1 MKIGIICRFSLR
13 RYVLYSLLGTSF
25 RDDLVRVPPS
35 ILTKPVG
42 KAEGKA
48 GVLIRGRRLAVCLLS
63 LVAKQKARQVFCLGV
78 EGWLFTVLT
87 KTVGKAGSKVGV
99 LFKGRWL
106 AILVL
111 TEPVGKA
118 GSKVGVLFKGR
129 RLAVY
134 CTY

>member
-1 MKIGIICRFSLR
+1 M
-13 RYVLYSLLGTSF
+13 
-25 RDDLVRVPPS
+25 
-35 ILTKPVG
+35 
-42 KAEGKA
+42 
-48 GVLIRGRRLAVCLLS
+48 
-63 LVAKQKARQVFCLGV
+63 FCLRV

-87 KTVGKAGSKVGV
+87 KPVGKAGSKAGV

>member
-1 MKIGIICRFSLR
+1 M
-13 RYVLYSLLGTSF
+13 
-25 RDDLVRVPPS
+25 
-35 ILTKPVG
+35 
-42 KAEGKA
+42 
-48 GVLIRGRRLAVCLLS
+48 
-63 LVAKQKARQVFCLGV
+63 AKQKARQVFCLGV

-118 GSKVGVLFKGR
+118 EGKAGVLVRGGG
-129 RLAVY
+129 LAVY
-134 CTY
+134 LLSLLAKQKARQVFWSGVDGWDSAGDPPPMFYNK